1 GGGEALRAH
10 GHAIHR
16 GEPPGRRQQPRRRDR
31 GQGAAGRVHPAADFG
46 ELHGQPQR
54 LQAHLRSDQR
64 HHADHPGL
72 RRALRGGDPSVGAGQ
87 QPEGVRRVREEAA
100 GEAGLRLL
108 GQRQH
113 HARRQ
118 RVLSRCRQDQGPA
131 HSVQGHRAGGGG
143 HHRRPGAAR
152 VRRRAGDAAAREGRA
167 PARARRDDR
176 QAHRGRPRLADGR
189 RVRLSRLRGD
199 QLARPGGAEG
209 PAARHRRALEPGNRR
224 GGEGRRDEEEP
235 GRRWPRAGGRLAG
248 ALRPDSEERD
258 GALGQ
263 GRPAGRH
270 KGGLTMLRK
279 LLVLA
284 LWLPA
289 WALAQSYPLSYPSK
303 PVRIVLPF
311 GPGGVADITTRTI
324 APKMSEGLGQQVV
337 VENMP
342 GAGGIRAAETVA
354 RAEPDGHTLLLL
366 TNGNAVSQ
374 ALFKS
379 LPYDPVNDFAMIST
393 VGYFSMVIVTGANSK
408 YKTLQDV
415 IAAAKQNPGKL
426 NIGTISPGG
435 TQHLAGELF
444 RSSAGMDAL
453 VVPHKTTGEVVIGV
467 RNGNLDVGVDFIA
480 PLISGIKSGDLRA
493 LAVTAGKRQP
503 QLPDVPTA
511 QEAGVK

>member
-1 GGGEALRAH
+1 
-10 GHAIHR
+10 
-16 GEPPGRRQQPRRRDR
+16 
-31 GQGAAGRVHPAADFG
+31 
-46 ELHGQPQR
+46 
-54 LQAHLRSDQR
+54 
-64 HHADHPGL
+64 
-72 RRALRGGDPSVGAGQ
+72 
-87 QPEGVRRVREEAA
+87 
-100 GEAGLRLL
+100 
-108 GQRQH
+108 
-113 HARRQ
+113 
-118 RVLSRCRQDQGPA
+118 
-131 HSVQGHRAGGGG
+131 
-143 HHRRPGAAR
+143 
-152 VRRRAGDAAAREGRA
+152 
-167 PARARRDDR
+167 
-176 QAHRGRPRLADGR
+176 
-189 RVRLSRLRGD
+189 
-199 QLARPGGAEG
+199 
-209 PAARHRRALEPGNRR
+209 
-224 GGEGRRDEEEP
+224 
-235 GRRWPRAGGRLAG
+235 
-248 ALRPDSEERD
+248 
-258 GALGQ
+258 
-263 GRPAGRH
+263 
-270 KGGLTMLRK
+270 MLRK

-289 WALAQSYPLSYPSK
+289 WALAQSYPAK

-324 APKMSEGLGQQVV
+324 APKMSEGLGQQVL

-354 RAEPDGHTLLLL
+354 RADPDGHTLLLL

-379 LPYDPVNDFAMIST
+379 LPYDPLNDFAMIST
-393 VGYFSMVIVTGANSK
+393 VGYFSMVIVSGANSK

-480 PLISGIKSGDLRA
+480 PLISGIKAGDLRA

-503 QLPDVPTA
+503 QLPDVPTV
-511 QEAGVK
+511 QEAGVRGYDVASWNALAAPAKTPAAVIRRVHDELAKALAAPEVQKRFAELGVEPRASTPEHLREFFVSESQRWAKVVEAAKIPKQ